1 MNRKAAIHSLAQ
13 ENKEW
18 DFIVVGGGATGL
30 GVALDA
36 ITRGY
41 SVLLLEGADFAKGT
55 SSRSTKL
62 VHGGVRYLAQGDVF
76 LVLEA
81 LRERGRLLR
90 NAPHLTR
97 AQPFVIPIYTLFD
110 RLQYTVGLKI
120 YDWMSGSLSLGS
132 SEFISKEKTLEA
144 ISTINPKGLKGGVVY
159 YDGQFDDARLALSVA
174 QTCTDLGATVVN
186 YTRVSGILKDDAG
199 KVNGVIAKDLE
210 SGESYQIKGKS
221 VVNATGI
228 FVDDVLQMDHP
239 TGKHLIAP
247 SQGVHIVLDR
257 SFLPGEHAIMIP
269 KTSDGR
275 VLFCVPWHDKVVVG
289 TTDTPREKSEM
300 EPAALEK
307 EIDFILET
315 AQANLSKKPTRK
327 DILATYAGLRPLAAP
342 QEEGKS
348 TKEISRSHKVVV
360 SKSGL
365 FTVLGGKWTTFR
377 KMGEDT
383 VDKVIKK
390 TALMPSES
398 ISANTK
404 LHGYTS
410 SPFTSDHMSL
420 YGAEREKI
428 EALISADP
436 SLGELLHPNY
446 AHTKAQVVW
455 AVREEMARKLDDVL
469 SRRIRVLLLDPAA
482 AWQMAP
488 EVARI
493 MAEELGKGEE
503 WIAGELAEF
512 QTLVQKY
519 AVKDP
524 SVSEG

>member
-1 MNRKAAIHSLAQ
+1 MNREVAINSLAQ

-18 DFIVVGGGATGL
+18 DLIVVGGGATGL

-36 ITRGY
+36 VTRGY

-81 LRERGRLLR
+81 LRERGRLLL

-97 AQPFVIPIYTLFD
+97 AQPFVIPVYTLFD
-110 RLQYTVGLKI
+110 MLQYTVGLKL
-120 YDWMSGSLSLGS
+120 YDWMSGSLSLGA
-132 SEFISKEKTLEA
+132 SEFIGKEKTLAA
-144 ISTINPKGLKGGVVY
+144 IPTINPTGLKGGVIY
-159 YDGQFDDARLALSVA
+159 YDGQFDDARLALSIA
-174 QTCTDLGATVVN
+174 QTCTDLGATILN
-186 YTRVSGILKDDAG
+186 YTRVSGILKDDSG
-199 KVNGVIAKDLE
+199 KVNGVVAEDLE
-210 SGESYQIKGKS
+210 SGESYQVKGKA

-239 TGKHLIAP
+239 TGKQTIAP

-289 TTDTPREKSEM
+289 TTDTPRETPEM
-300 EPAALEK
+300 EPRALEK

-342 QEEGKS
+342 EEEGKS
-348 TKEISRSHKVVV
+348 TKEISRSHKVLV
-360 SKSGL
+360 STSGL
-365 FTVLGGKWTTFR
+365 FTVVGGKWTTFR

-383 VDKVIKK
+383 VDKVIQK
-390 TALMPSES
+390 TGLSPSKS
-398 ISANTK
+398 VSATK
-404 LHGYTS
+404 QLHGYTKE
-410 SPFTSDHMSL
+410 PFTNDHMSL
-420 YGAEREKI
+420 YGSDRTGI
-428 EALISADP
+428 QALIDADP
-436 SLGELLHPNY
+436 TLGERLHPDY
-446 AHTKAQVVW
+446 GHTRAQVVW
-455 AVREEMARKLDDVL
+455 AVRNEMARKLDDVL
-469 SRRIRVLLLDPAA
+469 SRRIRVLLLDPTT

-488 EVARI
+488 EVARL
-493 MAEELGKGEE
+493 MAKELGKEE
-503 WIAGELAEF
+503 AWIKQALSEF
-512 QTLVQKY
+512 QKLVEKY
-519 AVKDP
+519 SVKSYSP
-524 SVSEG
+524 V

>member
-1 MNRKAAIHSLAQ
+1 MNRQSAINSLVQ
-13 ENKEW
+13 GNQVW
-18 DFIVVGGGATGL
+18 DFIVVGGGSTGL

-41 SVLLLEGADFAKGT
+41 TVLLLEGADFAKGT

-110 RLQYTVGLKI
+110 MVQYTVGLKI
-120 YDWMSGSLSLGS
+120 YDWMSGGLSLGS
-132 SEFISKEKTLEA
+132 SKFISKEKTLEA
-144 ISTINPKGLKGGVVY
+144 IPTINPSGLKGGVVY

-174 QTCTDLGATVVN
+174 QTCAQRGATVVN
-186 YTRVSGILKDDAG
+186 YTKVTGLTKDSSGR
-199 KVNGVIAKDLE
+199 VNGVQALDVE
-210 SGESYQIKGKS
+210 SGTAFTVQGKA

-228 FVDDVLQMDHP
+228 FVDDVLQMDEP
-239 TGKHLIAP
+239 SRKGMIAP

-300 EPAALEK
+300 EPEALEK
-307 EIDFILET
+307 EVDFILET
-315 AQANLSKKPTRK
+315 AQANLSKRPTRK
-327 DILATYAGLRPLAAP
+327 DILGTYAGLRPLAAP

-348 TKEISRSHKVVV
+348 TKEISRSHKVIV

-383 VDKVIKK
+383 VNKVIKK
-390 TALMPSES
+390 TSLAASSS
-398 ISANTK
+398 ISADTR
-404 LHGYTS
+404 LYGYTS
-410 SPFTSDHMSL
+410 APFTADHMSL

-428 EALISADP
+428 EALISSDP
-436 SLGELLHPNY
+436 SLGELLHPDY
-446 AHTKAQVVW
+446 PHTRAQVVW
-455 AVREEMARKLDDVL
+455 AVRNEMARKLDDVL
-469 SRRIRVLLLDPAA
+469 SRRIRVLLLDPGA
-482 AWQMAP
+482 AWKMAP
-488 EVARI
+488 ETVRI
-493 MAEELGKGEE
+493 MAQELGKGED
-503 WIAGELAEF
+503 WITGELEEF
-512 QTLVQKY
+512 QTLVEKY
-519 AVKDP
+519 SVRNP
-524 SVSEG
+524 SHDQL